1 MLFRLLVKLDLPP
14 CPLDTPVPH
23 AIAHASGYLEPSTEL
38 RYTMR
43 ICDWWAGGD
52 ERSTKLADWAER
64 LGFHVER
71 TIRRHQQRGVEC
83 GYIAAAACEKLI
95 PAISEGAWMHIP
107 LDEHC
112 QSLDVIRRGNRFLF
126 NDDTDRPRFLSG
138 SNVSNW

>member
-1 MLFRLLVKLDLPP
+1 
-14 CPLDTPVPH
+14 
-23 AIAHASGYLEPSTEL
+23 
-38 RYTMR
+38 MR

-71 TIRRHQQRGVEC
+71 TIRNNQQRGVEC

-138 SNVSNW
+138 SNVLQLVTTLFLDGSTASALVPHNLSFNFLMHCVR